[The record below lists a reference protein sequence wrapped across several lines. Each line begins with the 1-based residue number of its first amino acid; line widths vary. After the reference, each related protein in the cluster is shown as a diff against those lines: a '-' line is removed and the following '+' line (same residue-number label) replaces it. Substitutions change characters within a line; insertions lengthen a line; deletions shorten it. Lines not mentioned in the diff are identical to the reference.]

1 MAYHQDGKRQKSP
14 QEFLT
19 NELDGGEAEVI
30 CLALEEKAAWVVL
43 DDQDPRR
50 YAHRYGLNVIG
61 TLGLLA
67 WAKRKGMIKSFKSE
81 VEGLQKAG
89 FYATAELVEKL
100 LREVGEG
107 EKKHG

>member
-1 MAYHQDGKRQKSP
+1 
-14 QEFLT
+14 
-19 NELDGGEAEVI
+19 
-30 CLALEEKAAWVVL
+30 
-43 DDQDPRR
+43 
-50 YAHRYGLNVIG
+50 
-61 TLGLLA
+61 
-67 WAKRKGMIKSFKSE
+67 MIKSFKSE

>member
-1 MAYHQDGKRQKSP
+1 M
-14 QEFLT
+14 
-19 NELDGGEAEVI
+19 
-30 CLALEEKAAWVVL
+30 L
-43 DDQDPRR
+43 DDQDARR